1 MKAGFVRWNC
11 TSDGISARVELE
23 ARVKDCIWEKHMH
36 CSKSAADRS
45 RYIRSSMAAASMAT
59 AEHLVSGSR
68 SHSLERVLE
77 SQGRLGKT
85 LISNLAGV
93 GPCNVQL

>member
-23 ARVKDCIWEKHMH
+23 ARVKDCIWKKRMH
-36 CSKSAADRS
+36 CSRSAVDRS
-45 RYIRSSMAAASMAT
+45 LCIRSSMAAASMAA
-59 AEHLVSGSR
+59 AEHLVSDSR
-68 SHSLERVLE
+68 SHSLELVLE
-77 SQGRLGKT
+77 SPGRLEKT